1 MFYLLNL
8 TGSYTPIRA
17 REVGPLRNAAR
28 TIFFF
33 NFIAF
38 KSELTVHMC
47 FIEGESFLMDVK
59 YLKLNKE
66 AIESCL

>member
-1 MFYLLNL
+1 MFYLVL
-8 TGSYTPIRA
+8 TH
-17 REVGPLRNAAR
+17 PLELGKWVRYAMQPEPY
-28 TIFFF
+28 FLF

-47 FIEGESFLMDVK
+47 FIKRESFLMDVK